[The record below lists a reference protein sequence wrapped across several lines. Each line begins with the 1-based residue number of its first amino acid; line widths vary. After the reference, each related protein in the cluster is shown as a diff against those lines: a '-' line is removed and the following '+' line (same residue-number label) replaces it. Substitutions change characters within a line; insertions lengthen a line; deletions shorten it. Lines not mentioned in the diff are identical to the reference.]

1 MPTHPSV
8 DWAAW
13 RALLNGALND
23 PRHRR
28 FKAAEWIIMACTVTS
43 VLVTILS
50 TVPRFA
56 SLHTPFLIVEVLC
69 ALIFFVEY
77 VLRLFSS
84 KNRARYAFSLWGF
97 VDLMSFLPI
106 IFILV
111 PTSALIFAQQLKI
124 LLVFRSL
131 RIAKLARTY
140 VLEKRSSAGED
151 EKAEDGKS
159 EDVKPELHV
168 SVYFLT
174 LVSASVLNGAV
185 MYALEAN
192 QYHYSTMPLAILEVV
207 KIFMAT
213 VPHPPSTT
221 LGELFVLCIRFQ
233 GLCLLGL
240 LIDVMGGFMRRM
252 LFGHSK

>member
-1 MPTHPSV
+1 MS
-8 DWAAW
+8 DKQGMDSGSW
-13 RALLNGALND
+13 RAVLNGALND
-23 PRHRR
+23 PSHPR
-28 FKAAEWIIMACTVTS
+28 FKTAEWIIMVCTVSS
-43 VLVTILS
+43 VLVTIVS

-56 SLHTPFLIVEVLC
+56 SYHGLFLCVEVACGL
-69 ALIFFVEY
+69 LFMVEY
-77 VLRLFSS
+77 FARLALSEDR
-84 KNRARYAFSLWGF
+84 RAYALSLWGF

-106 IFILV
+106 LFVLV
-111 PTSALIFAQQLKI
+111 PLSAVIFAQQLKI

-131 RIAKLARTY
+131 RIAKLARAY
-140 VLEKRSSAGED
+140 VLETRRSTG
-151 EKAEDGKS
+151 EDGKP

-174 LVSASVLNGAV
+174 LVSASILNGAV
-185 MYALEAN
+185 MYALEGK
-192 QYHYSTMPLAILEVV
+192 QHHYSTMPLAILEVV

-213 VPHPPSTT
+213 VAHPPATT
-221 LGELFVLCIRFQ
+221 MGELFILCIRFQ

>member
-1 MPTHPSV
+1 MAKKPAR
-8 DWAAW
+8 DWGAL
-13 RALLNGALND
+13 RASLDGALND
-23 PRHRR
+23 PGHPK
-28 FKAAEWIIMACTVTS
+28 FKVAEWIIMVCTVAS

-50 TVPRFA
+50 TVPSLARF
-56 SLHTPFLIVEVLC
+56 HRPFLVIEVLC
-69 ALIFFVEY
+69 ALLFMVEY
-77 VLRLFSS
+77 AARLALSP
-84 KNRARYAFSLWGF
+84 NRRAYAFSLWGF

-106 IFILV
+106 FFVLV
-111 PTSALIFAQQLKI
+111 PLSAVIFAQQLKI

-131 RIAKLARTY
+131 RIAKLARAY
-140 VLEKRSSAGED
+140 VLEKRLSLGA
-151 EKAEDGKS
+151 DGKA

-174 LVSASVLNGAV
+174 LISSSILNGAV
-185 MYALEAN
+185 MYALEGK
-192 QYHYSTMPLAILEVV
+192 QHHYSTMPLAILEVV

-213 VPHPPSTT
+213 VPHPANTT
-221 LGELFVLCIRFQ
+221 VGELFVLFIRFQ

>member
-1 MPTHPSV
+1 MPTHPGV

-13 RALLNGALND
+13 RARLNGALND
-23 PRHRR
+23 PGHPR
-28 FKAAEWIIMACTVTS
+28 FKTAEWIVMVCTVAS
-43 VLVTILS
+43 VLATILS

-56 SLHTPFLIVEVLC
+56 SCRGLFLCIEVVCGL
-69 ALIFFVEY
+69 LFMVEY
-77 VLRLFSS
+77 FARLVLSEDR
-84 KNRARYAFSLWGF
+84 RAYAFSLWGF

-106 IFILV
+106 LFVLV
-111 PTSALIFAQQLKI
+111 PISAVIFAQQVKI

-131 RIAKLARTY
+131 RIAKLARAY
-140 VLEKRSSAGED
+140 VLEKRSSLGA
-151 EKAEDGKS
+151 DGKA

-174 LVSASVLNGAV
+174 LVSSSILNGAV
-185 MYALEAN
+185 MYALEGK
-192 QYHYSTMPLAILEVV
+192 QHHYSTMPLAILEVV

-213 VPHPPSTT
+213 VPHPANTT
-221 LGELFVLCIRFQ
+221 LGELFILCIRFQ